1 MKVVKTDI
9 EGVVIFE
16 PTLHGDSRG
25 YFFESFT
32 ERFFAE
38 ATGRA
43 DLRFVQ
49 DNQSLSCRGVV
60 RGLHMQLA
68 PHAQAKLVGV
78 PVGKVL
84 DVAVDLRVGSPTLGR
99 HVSVLLDDVSHCR
112 MFIPEGFAH
121 GFAVLSDEAIF
132 QYKCSD
138 YYHPECEAALAWDD
152 PDLGIDWCLGAD
164 EVILSERDKCHRS
177 LKEFVEWQKNMSGLF

>member
-1 MKVVKTDI
+1 MRVIKTDI

-32 ERFFAE
+32 ERQFAE

-49 DNQSLSCRGVV
+49 DNQSLSRRGVV
-60 RGLHMQLA
+60 RGLHMQLP
-68 PHAQAKLVGV
+68 PHAQAKLVSV
-78 PVGKVL
+78 TVGKVL
-84 DVAVDLRVGSPTLGR
+84 DVAVDLRPESPTYGR
-99 HVSVLLDDVSHCR
+99 HVCAVLDDVSHCR

-152 PDLGIDWCLGAD
+152 PDLAIDWQLTAD
-164 EVILSERDKCHRS
+164 EVMLSERDKSHQSFKS
-177 LKEFVEWQKNMSGLF
+177 LSNKKC